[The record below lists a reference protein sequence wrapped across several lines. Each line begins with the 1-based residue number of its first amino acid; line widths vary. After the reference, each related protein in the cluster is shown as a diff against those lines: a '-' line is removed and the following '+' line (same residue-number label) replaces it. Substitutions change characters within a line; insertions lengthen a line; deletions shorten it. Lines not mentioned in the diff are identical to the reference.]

1 MERKFNENGIMTGIA
16 DSFCLTCKK
25 YLKFNQVSEH
35 IIEPVHQKTFQS
47 TDYVK
52 KYKEDRIRKVELGY
66 YCEMC
71 NVMIQ
76 TLARIGIHVYENS
89 HVNNKNIQQLRVSDA
104 GVIAFDDILIENIA
118 WNGMADGSCL
128 LCNVDYSNEDDHK
141 NDTTHILKLIQSKFE
156 LLKNKFVYRKIDD
169 DSINCLICNTIVM
182 EKSKETHINES
193 EHKENYLKSQMIKKS
208 KIETGICH
216 NDNTNIN
223 LNENVT
229 SNDIT
234 NNNLNEN
241 DTSKDATTK
250 LKETNDNS
258 VKTEVLTCDTSASET
273 EIDVFNK
280 NGVEEIGNKDED
292 ELLTPAV
299 AIKRAMKFAKDNN
312 LNYKRNGTYCKL
324 CDVRISSSLKMM
336 KEHVAESSHKERAAN
351 KTTRKITK
359 VPLSDFVKT
368 LITLENI
375 FIHDIVINDKIC
387 IENVS
392 FCMLSKNEGVIRCQA
407 CEVTINLGN
416 ISEHVN
422 GIKHNKAWQ
431 MISVITDF
439 DSEFVREV
447 RPRLYHCGYCNFI
460 EAGLDSLKN
469 HLKSINH
476 LIKKRNA
483 NIRLQNHLPDIMN
496 HRTKREFINFM
507 TMFNSPF

>member
-25 YLKFNQVSEH
+25 YLKLNQVSEH
-35 IIEPVHQKTFQS
+35 VIEPAHQKTFQS
-47 TDYVK
+47 TDYVE

-182 EKSKETHINES
+182 EKLKETHINES
-193 EHKENYLKSQMIKKS
+193 EHKENYLKSQMTKKS
-208 KIETGICH
+208 KIETHNYH
-216 NDNTNIN
+216 NDNNTNNN

-229 SNDIT
+229 SNNIT
-234 NNNLNEN
+234 NSILNKNVTSN
-241 DTSKDATTK
+241 DAITK
-250 LKETNDNS
+250 AKETNDNS
-258 VKTEVLTCDTSASET
+258 VKTEVLTCESPKT
-273 EIDVFNK
+273 EIVVFNK

-292 ELLTPAV
+292 ELLTPAE
-299 AIKRAMKFAKDNN
+299 AIKRAMKFAKDNS

-324 CDVRISSSLKMM
+324 CDIRISSSLKMM
-336 KEHVAESSHKERAAN
+336 KEHVNESSHKERAAD

-359 VPLSDFVKT
+359 VPLFDFVESFT
-368 LITLENI
+368 TVENI
-375 FIHDIVINDKIC
+375 FMHDEVVINDKIC
-387 IENVS
+387 IEKFS
-392 FCMLSKNEGVIRCQA
+392 FFMISTNDDVVRCQA
-407 CEVTINLGN
+407 CEVTINLGDV
-416 ISEHVN
+416 SEHVN
-422 GIKHNKAWQ
+422 GKKHIKALRKT
-431 MISVITDF
+431 SVITDF

-483 NIRLQNHLPDIMN
+483 EIRLQNHIIDY
-496 HRTKREFINFM
+496 RRRREVINFLR
-507 TMFNSPF
+507 MFNLLF